1 MEILKNNIF
10 FNGLNKVVYWSKFFA
25 IMMIIAGGLM
35 GLLAIFSLF
44 GFAALDEYGL
54 GSGMGVFMFLGYGI
68 VAFIY
73 ILPAVWLLNFSTKT
87 RKGINE
93 KDESKFAEGFKNLG
107 KYYTFF
113 GVISIIFLSIYALIF
128 LIGII
133 AAIAAS

>member
-1 MEILKNNIF
+1 
-10 FNGLNKVVYWSKFFA
+10 
-25 IMMIIAGGLM
+25 M
-35 GLLAIFSLF
+35 GLIAIFSLF

-68 VAFIY
+68 IAFIY